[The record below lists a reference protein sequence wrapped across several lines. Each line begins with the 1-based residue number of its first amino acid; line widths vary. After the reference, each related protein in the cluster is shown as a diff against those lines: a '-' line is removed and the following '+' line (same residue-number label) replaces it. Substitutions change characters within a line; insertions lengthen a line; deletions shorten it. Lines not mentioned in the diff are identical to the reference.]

1 MKNIYYELN
10 KERIKEY
17 NKKKVICSCGLEISQ
32 GNKTGHKKS
41 TKHLLLLNL

>member
-17 NKKKVICSCGLEISQ
+17 KKKKVICSCGLEISQ